1 MTTAVIDKP
10 EDIARFAAA
19 ALATACEVKANTGV
33 SLARN
38 LPTVKEI
45 RRRYPQVTAK
55 TYRNAAAQLREHY
68 T

>member
-19 ALATACEVKANTGV
+19 ALATACEVKAN
-33 SLARN
+33 
-38 LPTVKEI
+38 KEI